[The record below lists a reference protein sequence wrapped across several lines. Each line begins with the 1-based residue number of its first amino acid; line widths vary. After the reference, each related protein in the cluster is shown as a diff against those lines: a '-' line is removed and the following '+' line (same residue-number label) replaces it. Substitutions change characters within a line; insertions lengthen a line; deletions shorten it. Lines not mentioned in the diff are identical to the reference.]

1 MTTTT
6 PVETHTTSTSTV
18 TILSI
23 GTTVLESM
31 SDGVGTGVI
40 IPIGD
45 TDGVGIRTGVIPI
58 GAILTTL
65 PIGDGIPTGPTVG
78 VMATTTIGITII
90 TTTIMMVGTT
100 TEDMV
105 AAAWPA
111 MQPASDA
118 KTTTPMVP

>member
-6 PVETHTTSTSTV
+6 PVATHTTSTSTV

-58 GAILTTL
+58 GAILTTP

-90 TTTIMMVGTT
+90 IIMMVGTT

>member
-6 PVETHTTSTSTV
+6 PVATHTTSMSTV

-58 GAILTTL
+58 GAILTTP

-90 TTTIMMVGTT
+90 IIMMVGTT

-105 AAAWPA
+105 AAALPA

>member
-1 MTTTT
+1 M
-6 PVETHTTSTSTV
+6 STV

-58 GAILTTL
+58 GAILTTP
-65 PIGDGIPTGPTVG
+65 PIGDGIPTGPMVG
-78 VMATTTIGITII
+78 GMDTTTIGITII
-90 TTTIMMVGTT
+90 IMMVGTT

-105 AAAWPA
+105 AAALPA

>member
-1 MTTTT
+1 M
-6 PVETHTTSTSTV
+6 STV

-45 TDGVGIRTGVIPI
+45 TDGVGIHTGVIPI
-58 GAILTTL
+58 GAIPTTT

-78 VMATTTIGITII
+78 AMATTTIGITII
-90 TTTIMMVGTT
+90 TTTIMIGTT

-105 AAAWPA
+105 AVA
-111 MQPASDA
+111 
-118 KTTTPMVP
+118 

>member
-1 MTTTT
+1 M
-6 PVETHTTSTSTV
+6 STV

-58 GAILTTL
+58 GAILTTP

-90 TTTIMMVGTT
+90 IIMMVGTT

-105 AAAWPA
+105 AAALPA